1 MMKLKNKVICI
12 TGASSGIGKA
22 CAEQLAALG
31 ANLII
36 TARRFERLQALAQ
49 TLSDQHAIQVLPIQL
64 DVADKTQVKKVFAEL
79 PEQWK
84 NIDVLV
90 NNAGLALTTDKVQD
104 ANIDHWDTML
114 NTNVHGL
121 LYVTHAILPSMI
133 TRDCGHI
140 INLGSVAGFQTYPGG
155 NIYCATKHAVRAIS
169 RSLKIDLLGT
179 KVRVTEIAPGAVET
193 EFSEVRF
200 SDKQRAKNFYQ
211 DFTPLNADDIAD
223 AVVYAATR
231 PAHVNIAEIVLYPT
245 DQSNASLI
253 HRK

>member
-36 TARRFERLQALAQ
+36 TARRFDRLQALAQ

>member
-1 MMKLKNKVICI
+1 MKLKNKTICI

-22 CAEQLAALG
+22 CAEQFAALG

-36 TARRFERLQALAQ
+36 TARRFERLQVLAQ
-49 TLSDQHAIQVLPIQL
+49 TLSDQYAVQVLPIEL
-64 DVADKTQVKKVFAEL
+64 DVANKTQVKNIFADL
-79 PEQWK
+79 PEPWK

-90 NNAGLALTTDKVQD
+90 NNAGLALTTDKMQD
-104 ANIDHWDTML
+104 ANIENWDTML

-121 LYVTHAILPSMI
+121 LYVTHAVLSGMI
-133 TRDCGHI
+133 ARDCGHV

-155 NIYCATKHAVRAIS
+155 NIYCATKHAVRAIT

-200 SDKQRAKNFYQ
+200 SDRQRAKNFYQ
-211 DFTPLNADDIAD
+211 DFTPLNAGDIAD

-245 DQSNASLI
+245 AQSNATLI
-253 HRK
+253 HRN